1 MEYDA
6 YRCDLEELNLGP
18 RDVTSRAKLEQAER
32 NVQDQR
38 RRYLKS
44 RDDLSTKLRLLEEN
58 KVRLPDR
65 LAGRQVDSQ
74 PDGQA

>member
-58 KVRLPDR
+58 KVRLSDK